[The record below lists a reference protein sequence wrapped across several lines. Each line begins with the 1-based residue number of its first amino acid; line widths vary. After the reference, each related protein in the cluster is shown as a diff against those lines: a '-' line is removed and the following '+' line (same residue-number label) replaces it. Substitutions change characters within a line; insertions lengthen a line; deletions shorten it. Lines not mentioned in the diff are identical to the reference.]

1 MSEPVKVFL
10 SYSHQD
16 EELRNDLVKHLAGLR
31 QRGLIDLWHD
41 RKIKAGAEWAEQID
55 KNLEQAHII
64 LFLVSVDFINSEY
77 CSEIE
82 MRRAL
87 ERHNGKT
94 AHVIPVIVRECDW
107 HHAPFAKLQAVPTDG
122 KAVTAWG
129 TDRYAPDRA
138 WTVVAKE
145 IGKIAQQ
152 VADELQALKGAEEQA
167 TSPSVLPL
175 EPPRAEGKATESQPP
190 QKIEPTSEDRAS
202 SKVFAF
208 EVVTVNAKGIEID
221 RRPGQSEYFEE
232 DLGNGII
239 LEMVSIPSETFQMGS
254 PATELERIEGEG
266 PQHEVKV
273 PAFWM
278 GRYTIT
284 QEQWKAVAKLPKTS
298 IDLDSDPSK
307 FKGNKRPIET
317 VSWTD
322 AIEFCARLSKISR
335 KPFRLPSEAEW
346 EYACR
351 AGTKTPFH
359 FGETI
364 TPALANYNG
373 NYTYGKAL
381 RGLYRE
387 QTTEV
392 GSFKIAN
399 AFGLYDMHGNVWEW
413 CQDHRHDSYKG
424 APVNGGAWMNE
435 NDNNSHV
442 VRGGSWNG
450 DPRYCRSACRGLN
463 TLGRRYSSFG
473 FRVVCDSPRTL

>member
-1 MSEPVKVFL
+1 MSKPVKVFL

-16 EELRNDLVKHLAGLR
+16 EELRNDLVKYLGGLR
-31 QRGLIDLWHD
+31 RRGLIDIWHD

-122 KAVTAWG
+122 KAVTTWG

-138 WTVVAKE
+138 WTMVAKE

-152 VADELQALKGAEEQA
+152 VADELQALKGAEAKA
-167 TSPSVLPL
+167 TSPSLSPL
-175 EPPRAEGKATESQPP
+175 EPPRAGVKVAEPQPP
-190 QKIEPTSEDRAS
+190 QKIEPRSEDRATP
-202 SKVFAF
+202 KVFTF
-208 EVVTVNAKGIEID
+208 EVVTVNAKGEEIES
-221 RRPGQSEYFEE
+221 RTGQSEYFAE
-232 DLGNGII
+232 DLGNGIV
-239 LEMVSIPSETFQMGS
+239 LEMVSIPSGTFQMGS
-254 PATELERIEGEG
+254 PATERKRSEREGL
-266 PQHEVKV
+266 QHEVTV
-273 PAFWM
+273 SAFWM
-278 GRYTIT
+278 GRYAIT
-284 QEQWKAVAKLPKTS
+284 QEQWKAVAKLPKIS
-298 IDLDSDPSK
+298 VELDSDPSQ
-307 FKGNKRPIET
+307 FKGDKHPVES

-364 TPALANYNG
+364 TPELVNYDG
-373 NYTYGKAL
+373 NYTYGKAPK
-381 RGLYRE
+381 GLYRE

-413 CQDHRHDSYKG
+413 CQDHWHQSYEG
-424 APVNGGAWMNE
+424 APINGGAWMNK
-435 NDNNSHV
+435 NDNDSHI
-442 VRGGSWNG
+442 VRGGSWYYY
-450 DPRYCRSACRGLN
+450 PRNCRSSYRGSG
-463 TLGRRYSSFG
+463 TLGIRSDGIG